1 MDIFFSIAFLLISGY
16 WCRRLVRALVRRA
29 SFMRRLREICGRR
42 GYELHYTRNRIA
54 SFFAAGARPD
64 VVVRTRDTDFCLR
77 FVTSINRAKFYY
89 FASEEYAVSYQK
101 GAIAMPFAKSADTVT
116 MQRKFHYFPPKSLP
130 DFSEGRPNVRWI
142 FLFNPAPAEIESINA
157 AATKHYIVGN
167 GDPIG
172 AATAY
177 DAPTFCELIDK
188 NRSTDGLFE

>member
-1 MDIFFSIAFLLISGY
+1 MDVLFSIAFLLFIGY
-16 WCRRLVRALVRRA
+16 WCRRLVRAVVRRA
-29 SFMRRLREICGRR
+29 SFMRRLRGICRRR
-42 GYELHYTRNRIA
+42 GYQLHYTRNRAA

-64 VVVRTRDTDFCLR
+64 VVVRTKEVDFCLR

-89 FASEEYAVSYQK
+89 FANEEYAVSYQK
-101 GAIAMPFAKSADTVT
+101 GAIALPFAKSADTVT
-116 MQRKFHYFPPKSLP
+116 MQRRFHYFPPKSLP
-130 DFSEGRPNVRWI
+130 DFSEGRQGVRWI

-172 AATAY
+172 DTTAY

-188 NRSTDGLFE
+188 ELSTDGLFL